1 MNSTIT
7 IVTFTV
13 FVAIFLWVGA
23 LAAKASKNTETDY
36 LLGSRSFGK
45 FFVGLSAGA
54 TGNSGWIMIGAVG
67 LAYTTGISSLLLI
80 PASLLGDFVFWTF
93 FPDKINR
100 LSIEQDSQTV
110 PEFLGYTVKKPQG
123 KRLITLI
130 VALITIV
137 FIGAY
142 TSGQFAAAA
151 KTLHVFFGLDPKMGA
166 LIAAGSILV
175 YCTTGGL
182 RASIWTDVVQA
193 FVVMFVCFGM
203 LAVAFIAGGGLP
215 AIVSKLNEI
224 DPNLTNLTAG
234 YTPWTLLALMV
245 GFFVFGFGFNLSQ
258 PQTLV
263 RLLACRSPEEA
274 KQARWIYLTYA
285 YSTWTA
291 MHLFGIICRVLIPGL
306 EDPEQA
312 LPLYA
317 MQNFPPVLVGIV
329 LAGVFS
335 VIASTAD
342 SQLLVCSSALARDI
356 WPAFSRRM
364 SRKYGVKYEQATTLL
379 VGIVAV
385 IATLNISS
393 TVFSLILFAS
403 GAVVGS
409 IGPAMLI
416 VLLKRP
422 TNHLALSATM
432 LAGLT
437 TSIVWRV
444 LGYTNILYE
453 VFPCFMV
460 GLLLHEVLMRIGF
473 RSGSRLED

>member
-7 IVTFTV
+7 IITFAL
-13 FVAIFLWVGA
+13 FVAIFLWIGA
-23 LAAKASKNTETDY
+23 IAAKSSKNTETDY

-45 FFVGLSAGA
+45 VFVGLSAGA

-67 LAYTTGISSLLLI
+67 LAYSTGISSLLLI
-80 PASLLGDFVFWTF
+80 PASLLGDLLFWTY

-100 LSIEQDSQTV
+100 LSVEQDSQTV
-110 PEFLGYTVKKPQG
+110 PEFLGATFKKPQG

-142 TSGQFAAAA
+142 TSAQFAAAA
-151 KTLHVFFGLDPKMGA
+151 KTLDVFFGVDPKIGA

-175 YCTTGGL
+175 YCVTGGL
-182 RASIWTDVVQA
+182 RASVWTDVVQA

-203 LAVAFIAGGGLP
+203 LAVVVIAGGGVPEIL
-215 AIVSKLNEI
+215 SKLNDI

-234 YTPWTLLALMV
+234 YTPWTLLALIV
-245 GFFVFGFGFNLSQ
+245 GFFFFGFGFNISQ

-274 KQARWIYLTYA
+274 KQARWIYLGYV

-291 MHLFGIICRVLIPGL
+291 MHLFGITCRVLIPGL

-312 LPLYA
+312 LPFYA

-356 WPAFSRRM
+356 SPGFARRM

-379 VGIVAV
+379 VGILAV
-385 IATLNISS
+385 MVTLNISS
-393 TVFSLILFAS
+393 TVFSLVLFAA

-409 IGPAMLI
+409 IGPAMLV

-422 TNHLALSATM
+422 TNHLALSATL

-437 TSIVWRV
+437 TAIVWRV
-444 LGYTNILYE
+444 LGFSNILYE
-453 VFPCFMV
+453 VCPGLVV
-460 GLLLHEVLMRIGF
+460 GVLVHEVLMRTVF
-473 RSGSRLED
+473 ARSRS

>member
-7 IVTFTV
+7 IITFAV
-13 FVAIFLWVGA
+13 FVAIFLWIGA
-23 LAAKASKNTETDY
+23 LAAKASNNTETDY

-45 FFVGLSAGA
+45 VFVGLSVGA

-80 PASLLGDFVFWTF
+80 FPTLLGELLFWAL

-100 LSIEQDSQTV
+100 LSVEQDSQTV
-110 PEFLGYTVKKPQG
+110 PEFLGAIAKKPQG

-130 VALITIV
+130 VAIITII

-142 TSGQFAAAA
+142 TSAQFTAAA
-151 KTLHVFFGLDPKMGA
+151 KTLDVFFGVDPKIGA

-175 YCTTGGL
+175 YCVTGGL

-203 LAVAFIAGGGLP
+203 LAVALIAGGGLP
-215 AIVSKLNEI
+215 AIVSKLNDI

-234 YTPWTLLALMV
+234 YNPWTLLALMV
-245 GFFVFGFGFNLSQ
+245 GFFFYGLGFHLSQ

-263 RLLACRSPEEA
+263 RLLACRSPEET
-274 KQARWIYLTYA
+274 KQARWIYLTYS
-285 YSTWTA
+285 YSTWMA
-291 MHLFGIICRVLIPGL
+291 MLLFGMICRVLIPIID
-306 EDPEQA
+306 DPEQA

-342 SQLLVCSSALARDI
+342 SVLLVCSSALARDI
-356 WPAFSRRM
+356 WPAFYRRM

-379 VGIVAV
+379 VGIFAV
-385 IATLNISS
+385 MATLNISS
-393 TVFSLILFAS
+393 TVFSLVLFAV
-403 GAVVGS
+403 GAVTGS
-409 IGPAMLI
+409 IGPGML
-416 VLLKRP
+416 VALLKRR

-437 TSIVWRV
+437 TAIVWRL
-444 LGYTNILYE
+444 LGYSNILYE
-453 VFPCFMV
+453 VFPCFVV
-460 GLLLHEVLMRIGF
+460 GLLVHEALMRIVF
-473 RSGSRLED
+473 PAHRPSA